1 MSQLE
6 RIYKLD
12 RLLRRKQAPTKRD
25 ILTTF
30 EISPAQFKRDLEF
43 MRDRLGAAITFEAGT
58 GGYRYSST
66 DFNLPGLWFSDSEV
80 YSMLLMHALL
90 EQLQP
95 GLVREQLEP
104 FEAKLKALLGKGRR
118 GGDSI

>member
-12 RLLRRKQAPTKRD
+12 RLLRRKSAPTKRE
-25 ILTTF
+25 ILAQF
-30 EISPAQFKRDLEF
+30 EISSAQFKRDLDF
-43 MRDRLGAAITFEAGT
+43 MRERLDAAITFDSTT
-58 GGYRYSST
+58 GRYRNSSQ
-66 DFNLPGLWFSDSEV
+66 DFNLPGLWFSESEV

-95 GLVREQLEP
+95 GVGARAARTVRNQTQSVSTGLSANP
-104 FEAKLKALLGKGRR
+104 
-118 GGDSI
+118 